1 MAKKKLFILVAIILI
16 IFMFACIYPFEN
28 LKIKNDKLKKRDGAR
43 DTQESENEL
52 ISNGY
57 QKLLEKLL
65 QEDKGE
71 LHACKLYFDDDEF
84 YDVATSYGD
93 GHMCGIVLYRF
104 NVETGEVENIES
116 KSDSM
121 FGFYGGLAYIPYQGV
136 FKWDYDRNQVDRSW
150 DYDDFYR
157 VEGKRATIEKRLLD
171 DYRWD
176 LDVHTY
182 YIDDSIVTK
191 KEYDDAKK
199 YYADLGEWSVLYYG
213 DMQPI
218 HDKSDISKLLF
229 D

>member
-1 MAKKKLFILVAIILI
+1 MVERSVPSYMGKTCYQVNVELEKNPYSCFDGYSIVDFSEQEVTPDVAIDN
-16 IFMFACIYPFEN
+16 A
-28 LKIKNDKLKKRDGAR
+28 
-43 DTQESENEL
+43 
-52 ISNGY
+52 Y
-57 QKLLEKLL
+57 QKLLEALL
-65 QEDKGE
+65 LEDKGE

-116 KSDSM
+116 EWDSM

-150 DYDDFYR
+150 FYDDFYR

-171 DYRWD
+171 DFRWD

-182 YIDDSIVTK
+182 YIDDAIVTK

-218 HDKSDISKLLF
+218 QNKSDISKLLF

>member
-1 MAKKKLFILVAIILI
+1 MGKTCYQVNVELEKNPYSCFDGYSIVDFSEQEVTPDVAIDN
-16 IFMFACIYPFEN
+16 A
-28 LKIKNDKLKKRDGAR
+28 
-43 DTQESENEL
+43 
-52 ISNGY
+52 Y
-57 QKLLEKLL
+57 QKLLEALL
-65 QEDKGE
+65 LEDKGE

-116 KSDSM
+116 EWDSM

-150 DYDDFYR
+150 FYDDFYR

-171 DYRWD
+171 DFRWD

-182 YIDDSIVTK
+182 YIDDAIVTK

-218 HDKSDISKLLF
+218 QNKSDISKLLF